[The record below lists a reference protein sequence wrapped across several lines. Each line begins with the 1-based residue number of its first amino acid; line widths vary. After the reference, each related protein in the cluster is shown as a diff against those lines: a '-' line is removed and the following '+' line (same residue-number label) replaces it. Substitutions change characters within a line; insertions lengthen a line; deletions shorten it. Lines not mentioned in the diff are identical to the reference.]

1 MADERSIYRDRAE
14 AGRSLAGALAGYAGL
29 DPVVV
34 GLPRGGVVV
43 AAEIARALG
52 CELDV
57 IIAGKLRAPGN
68 PELAIGAVTEDGRV
82 WLNEGVAAMSGADSE
97 YVEMEKESRLAMVR
111 DRLARYRAVKEKVDL
126 ADRTV
131 IIADDG
137 LATGSTMTAAIEA
150 ASAAGAKGIIVAV
163 PGGPADTVERIG
175 RMKEV
180 LRVLCPL
187 APTAFYAVSQ
197 LYLDFTPVE
206 DDTVIELLKGFSD

>member
-1 MADERSIYRDRAE
+1 
-14 AGRSLAGALAGYAGL
+14 
-29 DPVVV
+29 
-34 GLPRGGVVV
+34 
-43 AAEIARALG
+43 
-52 CELDV
+52 DV

>member
-1 MADERSIYRDRAE
+1 MADERTIYRDRAE
-14 AGRSLAGALAGYAGL
+14 AGRSLAADLAGYAEL
-29 DPVVV
+29 NPVVV

-82 WLNEGVAAMSGADSE
+82 WLNEGVVAMCGADAE
-97 YVEMEKESRLAMVR
+97 YVEREKESRLAMVR
-111 DRLARYRAVKEKVDL
+111 ERLARYRAVKEKVDL
-126 ADRTV
+126 GGRTV

-137 LATGSTMTAAIEA
+137 IATGSTMIVAIEA

-175 RMKEV
+175 GMEEV
-180 LRVLCPL
+180 SKVVCPL
-187 APTAFYAVSQ
+187 ALEDFYAVSQ
-197 LYLDFTPVE
+197 LYLDFAPVE
-206 DDTVIELLKGFSD
+206 DDAVIELLKEFSG